1 VDLKFTTALFSA
13 VNFHFI
19 FYDHALDWIG
29 VEFNAPLEYDHATA
43 RISAQNLTQTITL
56 ATAVQMVKI
65 NKITKQITHRRSG

>member
-29 VEFNAPLEYDHATA
+29 VEFNTPLEYDHATA

-65 NKITKQITHRRSG
+65 NKVTKQITHRRSG